1 MIVLHT
7 IGFSKKNAENFFNAL
22 VKNGVKKLVDIRI
35 NNKSQLAGFTKGND
49 LKYFLKKI
57 AGIDYEYIVDFAPTK
72 KLLSDYRKKLID
84 WAGYENIYLLTL
96 KERNIKEK
104 YNINDFNNSCFLC
117 SEDLPDKCHRRLLVE
132 YLKNNNPGLEVK
144 INHIL

>member
-7 IGFSKKNAENFFNAL
+7 IGFTKKSAENFFNSL
-22 VKNGVKKLVDIRI
+22 IKNNIEKLVDIRI
-35 NNKSQLAGFTKGND
+35 NNTSQLAGFTRGND

-72 KLLSDYRKKLID
+72 ELLSDYRNKLID